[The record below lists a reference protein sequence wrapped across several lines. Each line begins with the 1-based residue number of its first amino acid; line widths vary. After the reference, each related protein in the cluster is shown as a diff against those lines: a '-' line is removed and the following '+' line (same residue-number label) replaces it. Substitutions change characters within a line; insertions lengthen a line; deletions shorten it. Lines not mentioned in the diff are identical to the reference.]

1 MAQGASGGLRGII
14 RAINGKTMQD
24 NMTYLIIIGAAVVAL
39 AALAALVNYVIS
51 IVRGFQEMRHAE
63 NPPRNPPLP
72 EEVAKSYATKQELA
86 NEITE
91 LKDELKAER
100 ERIDKILAKQF
111 DLIRGLT
118 DANTERFS
126 RLESSISSWQ
136 LGVERMIGRIE
147 GKVNGK

>member
-1 MAQGASGGLRGII
+1 
-14 RAINGKTMQD
+14 MQD
-24 NMTYLIIIGAAVVAL
+24 TMTYFIIIGAAVVAL
-39 AALAALVNYVIS
+39 AALAALVSYVLS
-51 IVRGFQEMRHAE
+51 IVRSFS
-63 NPPRNPPLP
+63 RNPPLP
-72 EEVAKSYATKQELA
+72 EELAKGYATKQELA

>member
-1 MAQGASGGLRGII
+1 MRRMWYHSRRYGVKG
-14 RAINGKTMQD
+14 TMQD

-39 AALAALVNYVIS
+39 AALAALVSYVVS
-51 IVRGFQEMRHAE
+51 IVRGFQAMRHEA

-72 EEVAKSYATKQELA
+72 EELAKAYATKR
-86 NEITE
+86 EIAE
-91 LKDELKAER
+91 LKQEIKGER

-136 LGVERMIGRIE
+136 LGIERMIGRIE
-147 GKVNGK
+147 GKVNTK

>member
-1 MAQGASGGLRGII
+1 
-14 RAINGKTMQD
+14 MQD

-39 AALAALVNYVIS
+39 AALAALVNYVMS

-72 EEVAKSYATKQELA
+72 EEVAKAYATKRDLA
-86 NEITE
+86 EM
-91 LKDELKAER
+91 KDELRAER
-100 ERIDKILAKQF
+100 RRVDNILNQQF
-111 DLIRGLT
+111 KLLRELT
-118 DANTERFS
+118 EKTNQ
-126 RLESSISSWQ
+126 WQ

>member
-1 MAQGASGGLRGII
+1 
-14 RAINGKTMQD
+14 MQE
-24 NMTYLIIIGAAVVAL
+24 NMTYFIVIGAVVVAL
-39 AALAALVNYVIS
+39 AALAALVNYVLS
-51 IVRGFQEMRHAE
+51 IVRSFQAMRHEA
-63 NPPRNPPLP
+63 NPPRTPPLP
-72 EEVAKSYATKQELA
+72 EEMAKDYATKRELA
-86 NEITE
+86 GEIARLWKE
-91 LKDELKAER
+91 IKDER

-147 GKVNGK
+147 GKVAPK

>member
-1 MAQGASGGLRGII
+1 
-14 RAINGKTMQD
+14 MQD

-39 AALAALVNYVIS
+39 AALAALVSYVVS
-51 IVRGFQEMRHAE
+51 IVRGFQAMRHEA

-72 EEVAKSYATKQELA
+72 EELAKAYATKR
-86 NEITE
+86 EIAE
-91 LKDELKAER
+91 LKQEIKGER

-136 LGVERMIGRIE
+136 LGIERMIGRIE
-147 GKVNGK
+147 GKVNTK